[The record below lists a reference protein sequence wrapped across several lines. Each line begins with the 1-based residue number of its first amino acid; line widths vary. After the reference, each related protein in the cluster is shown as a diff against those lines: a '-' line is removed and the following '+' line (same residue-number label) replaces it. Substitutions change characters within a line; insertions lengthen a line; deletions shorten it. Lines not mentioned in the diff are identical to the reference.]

1 VTRPTLVVADDH
13 GIVRD
18 ALGSLLAKDYDVVAT
33 ATNGHELVDA
43 VLHHRPDVVI
53 ADIDMPGLSGVE
65 ALAQLRARQ
74 IAVKVVFLT
83 MHDDPGLAADVLR
96 AGGSGYVLKH
106 SASVELHDAIEQAL
120 SGGRYLTPRV
130 SSGVVDALVRNAVPE
145 PSLTHRQ
152 LEVLRLLVEGKR
164 MKEIARELDLS
175 TRTVENY
182 KYEMMDTLGLHST
195 AELVRYA
202 LDHGLLK
209 R

>member
-1 VTRPTLVVADDH
+1 MTRTTLVVADDH

-18 ALGSLLAKDYDVVAT
+18 ALGALLAKDYDVVAT
-33 ATNGHELVDA
+33 AADGHELVDA
-43 VLHHRPDVVI
+43 VLRHRPDVAI

-65 ALAQLRARQ
+65 ALGVLRARQ
-74 IAVKVVFLT
+74 IPVKVVFLT

-106 SASVELHDAIEQAL
+106 SASVELHDAIQQAL

-130 SSGVVDALVRNAVPE
+130 SSGVLDALIRNAAPHE
-145 PSLTHRQ
+145 SLTHRQ
-152 LEVLRLLVEGKR
+152 LDVLRLLVEGKR
-164 MKEIARELDLS
+164 MKEIASELDLS
-175 TRTVENY
+175 TRTVESY
-182 KYEMMDTLGLHST
+182 KYEMMDILGLHST

-202 LDHGLLK
+202 MEHGLLK